1 MMNRGTGFIA
11 LTLAGHLPAR
21 VGLPP
26 RQCGRIG
33 LIDVSLFTPCDER
46 THVIMDERWRP

>member
-1 MMNRGTGFIA
+1 MIVGTQWMNRGTGFIT

-26 RQCGRIG
+26 AAVMQRR
-33 LIDVSLFTPCDER
+33 L
-46 THVIMDERWRP
+46 

>member
-21 VGLPP
+21 VGL
-26 RQCGRIG
+26 
-33 LIDVSLFTPCDER
+33 
-46 THVIMDERWRP
+46 RPGNAVASA